1 MNESSVVS
9 RHAPPV
15 VGADFLAA
23 LVANCLRGAFP
34 PVDLR
39 AVCFVRAMSSRPNEW
54 RAREWRDPTRAFRV
68 VRVGRRWV
76 PRRRVV

>member
-1 MNESSVVS
+1 MNESSVVNPPS

-39 AVCFVRAMSSRPNEW
+39 AVCFVRAMSSWPNDA
-54 RAREWRDPTRAFRV
+54 RASDGIELERSGSVDVESLDV
-68 VRVGRRWV
+68 ES
-76 PRRRVV
+76 